1 LPEKQGPETVIGGF
15 MALLERVATLIRANL
30 NDLIDKAEQPDKMI
44 KQVILDMENQLLQ
57 VKTQVAIA
65 IADQHL
71 LEKKRKEN
79 EERIADWTRKA
90 ELAVEKKQDDLARA
104 AIERSLHYKQLTESF
119 RQQVADQ
126 SLQVETLKT
135 ALRKLQQKLEEAI
148 SKSEMLMAQHRRAR
162 TLEKTADA
170 RNGAD
175 NREHAETFDRMK
187 HKVLRQEAI
196 GQAKT
201 QLIEESSTSVADRFA
216 QLEKEDE
223 INRILGEIK
232 SKRGA

>member
-1 LPEKQGPETVIGGF
+1 

-30 NDLIDKAEQPDKMI
+30 NDLIDKAEHPETMI
-44 KQVILDMENQLLQ
+44 KQVILDMQNQLLQ

-90 ELAVEKKQDDLARA
+90 ELAVEKRQDDLARA

-135 ALRKLQQKLEEAI
+135 ALHKLQQKLDETI

-162 TLEKTADA
+162 TLEKATDA
-170 RNGAD
+170 RNGAAGAD
-175 NREHAETFDRMK
+175 HAATFDRMQ
-187 HKVLRQEAI
+187 HKVMRQEAI
-196 GQAKT
+196 GMAKT
-201 QLIEESSTSVADRFA
+201 ELFEESSASVADRFA

-232 SKRGA
+232 SKKGA